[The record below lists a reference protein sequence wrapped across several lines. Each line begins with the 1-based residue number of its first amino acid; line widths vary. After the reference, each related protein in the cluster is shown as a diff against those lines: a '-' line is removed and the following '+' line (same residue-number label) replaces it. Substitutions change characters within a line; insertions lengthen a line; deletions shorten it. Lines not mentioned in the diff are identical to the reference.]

1 MSNIERPYKKF
12 MQNLSA
18 AQLEYLLWGIKPL
31 KSVVRSIEELLVSKH
46 LCLTE
51 EQNYKKR
58 IIVPGA
64 KFNGATIH
72 SAHKLIIGIVTAY
85 KEENDNLETL
95 LLPPLTPL
103 YLIDL
108 IYKANSKKFSNFKKN
123 FVINPLLENGYL
135 KLDSFGLLRRTSSAK
150 KELNLLNESLK
161 SFDEISQGDFPKV
174 KKIIFGHT
182 ILLDQ
187 FKSKEGVELRKTI
200 KKANK
205 NSFWGTFSNEEDQF
219 YEHGIGLGG
228 EQ

>member
-1 MSNIERPYKKF
+1 

-18 AQLEYLLWGIKPL
+18 TQLEYLLWGIRPL
-31 KSVVRSIEELLVSKH
+31 NSVVRNIEELLVSDH
-46 LCLTE
+46 LRLTE
-51 EQNYKKR
+51 EENYKKR
-58 IIVPGA
+58 LIKPGG

-72 SAHKLIIGIVTAY
+72 NAQKLIIEIVKAHRD
-85 KEENDNLETL
+85 ENKDRSTI

-135 KLDSFGLLRRTSSAK
+135 MLDSFGLLRRTSSAK
-150 KELNLLNESLK
+150 NELNYIKDALK
-161 SFDEISQGDFPKV
+161 SFDDINQDDFPKV

-182 ILLDQ
+182 ILLAP

-200 KKANK
+200 KKANM
-205 NSFWGTFSNEEDQF
+205 NSFWGTISNEEDQF
-219 YEHGIGLGG
+219 YDHGHGLGG
-228 EQ
+228 E

>member
-1 MSNIERPYKKF
+1 MSNTERPYKKF

-18 AQLEYLLWGIKPL
+18 TQLEYLLWGIKPL
-31 KSVVRSIEELLVSKH
+31 KSVIRNIEELLVSNH
-46 LCLTE
+46 LRLTE
-51 EQNYKKR
+51 EENYKKR
-58 IIVPGA
+58 LIKPGV

-72 SAHKLIIGIVTAY
+72 SAHKLIIQIVTAHQ
-85 KEENDNLETL
+85 EENNNPETI

-135 KLDSFGLLRRTSSAK
+135 RLDSFGLLRRTSAAK
-150 KELNLLNESLK
+150 NELSSLKEALK
-161 SFDEISQGDFPKV
+161 SFDEIGQGDLPRV
-174 KKIIFGHT
+174 KKIMFGHA
-182 ILLDQ
+182 ILFDK

-205 NSFWGTFSNEEDQF
+205 NSFWGTFYNEEDQF
-219 YEHGIGLGG
+219 YDHGFGLGG